1 MVQGFM
7 LQASSGVFVGM
18 CHLFVSS
25 SRPQI
30 LINGEEERGNRRIGE
45 RSEGG

>member
-1 MVQGFM
+1 MVQGLM

-30 LINGEEERGNRRIGE
+30 LEEEEDEGIGGMGE
-45 RSEGG
+45 RSEER